1 MYYLNGHSNI
11 IALKIEYTVV
21 TVQEGGSPQTAA
33 YGISFG
39 SLISG
44 KVYQKLNEQAL
55 LDQELNESC

>member
-11 IALKIEYTVV
+11 IALNIEYTVV
-21 TVQEGGSPQTAA
+21 TVQGGSPRTAA

-39 SLISG
+39 SLVSG
-44 KVYQKLNEQAL
+44 KVYLNELNEQPL

>member
-11 IALKIEYTVV
+11 IALKIKYTVV
-21 TVQEGGSPQTAA
+21 TAQGGSPQTAA
-33 YGISFG
+33 YGISFC

-44 KVYQKLNEQAL
+44 KVYQKLNEQAM